1 MAEII
6 RMPKMSDT
14 MTEGTIAA
22 WHKQVGDKVKS
33 GDIIAEVETDKATM
47 ELDNYVDGVLL
58 HIGIKAGESIPVDGV
73 IAIIGKEGE
82 DISAL
87 LSGGSA
93 PVATATP
100 VAQAVSEAPLASA
113 PKVDTSNIKAEVI
126 RMPKMSDTMTEGI
139 IANWLKKV
147 GDKVKAGDILAEVET
162 DKATMELDNYVDGTL
177 LYIGVEAGKAIAV
190 DGIIAIIGEAGA
202 DFNALLNAGSSAPA
216 QAAAV
221 STPSVSSAPAA
232 VNSPV
237 AVTPTATHS
246 SDEHL
251 KASPLAKKL
260 A

>member
-58 HIGIKAGESIPVDGV
+58 HIGIQAGESIPVDGV

-100 VAQAVSEAPLASA
+100 VAQVASEA
-113 PKVDTSNIKAEVI
+113 
-126 RMPKMSDTMTEGI
+126 
-139 IANWLKKV
+139 
-147 GDKVKAGDILAEVET
+147 
-162 DKATMELDNYVDGTL
+162 
-177 LYIGVEAGKAIAV
+177 
-190 DGIIAIIGEAGA
+190 
-202 DFNALLNAGSSAPA
+202 
-216 QAAAV
+216 Q
-221 STPSVSSAPAA
+221 
-232 VNSPV
+232 V
-237 AVTPTATHS
+237 AVGRCGGCGRCFGSGGTRRVDADV
-246 SDEHL
+246 SD
-251 KASPLAKKL
+251 LAIDRGV
-260 A
+260 